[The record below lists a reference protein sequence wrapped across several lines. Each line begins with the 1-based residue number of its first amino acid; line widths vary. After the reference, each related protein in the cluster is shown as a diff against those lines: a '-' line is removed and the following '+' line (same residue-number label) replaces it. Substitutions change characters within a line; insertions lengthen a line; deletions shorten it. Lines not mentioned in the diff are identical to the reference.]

1 MLYLNPLGG
10 KSRENFPR
18 KAIKI
23 SHFRTNITMLR
34 LWSCEQWYETQ
45 LQHLQALTATVI
57 VITRIKFKNYQL
69 ISPDYKMKRKKIE
82 EKGDYKYDPGLA
94 ITADVI
100 MLLLPLPQITIT
112 ITAVIKMIKRYT

>member
-1 MLYLNPLGG
+1 
-10 KSRENFPR
+10 
-18 KAIKI
+18 
-23 SHFRTNITMLR
+23 
-34 LWSCEQWYETQ
+34 
-45 LQHLQALTATVI
+45 
-57 VITRIKFKNYQL
+57 
-69 ISPDYKMKRKKIE
+69 MKRKKIE